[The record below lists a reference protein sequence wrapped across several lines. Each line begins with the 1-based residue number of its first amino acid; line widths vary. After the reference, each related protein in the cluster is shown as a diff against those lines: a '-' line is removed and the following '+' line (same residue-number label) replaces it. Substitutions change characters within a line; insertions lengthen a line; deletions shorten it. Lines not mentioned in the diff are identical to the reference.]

1 MKRNTLKNIAAFTLI
16 EILIGVVI
24 SSIMMAAMYTTY
36 SVVNNS
42 YGQVADKAK
51 ISRSGRDIV
60 EMLMRDIRMAGF
72 KYILGTNTFTVGTET
87 HSYPTR
93 TYLEFKSGRND
104 LGSLFSKSDSHD
116 PIIIVK
122 SELGYTRAEIGAAIS
137 PPAKH
142 DSEDLCCDKIHIVY
156 DDFNQNDTTQPYKR
170 YKTTYYAEPTCTKL
184 EEVTPA
190 DPADATATATTPQ
203 CLDGTYSIYKAFESW
218 IQVLGVDT
226 GEWSSDCNEC
236 YVKQKVRDHVVDMEF
251 IPFDIEGRKINP
263 LEATSENPL
272 EANRQKIYDIRV
284 VDVRLTFRSKKE
296 FFRTDKPR
304 PVKGISNRIDTRIAD
319 KYLRDSVFVTIH
331 TRNIGDGI

>member
-1 MKRNTLKNIAAFTLI
+1 MKRNTLKNIAGLTLI

-42 YGQVADKAK
+42 YGQVVDKAK

-137 PPAKH
+137 SPAKH
-142 DSEDLCCDKIHIVY
+142 DSRDLCCDKIHIVY

-170 YKTTYYAEPTCTKL
+170 YKTTYYALPITDGGDATL
-184 EEVTPA
+184 TPA
-190 DPADATATATTPQ
+190 TMNDGTTLTFADAGDACILMWLATGWQVIGAWGPGTP
-203 CLDGTYSIYKAFESW
+203 GA
-218 IQVLGVDT
+218 G
-226 GEWSSDCNEC
+226 
-236 YVKQKVRDHVVDMEF
+236 
-251 IPFDIEGRKINP
+251 P
-263 LEATSENPL
+263 
-272 EANRQKIYDIRV
+272 
-284 VDVRLTFRSKKE
+284 
-296 FFRTDKPR
+296 
-304 PVKGISNRIDTRIAD
+304 
-319 KYLRDSVFVTIH
+319 TI
-331 TRNIGDGI
+331 G

>member
-1 MKRNTLKNIAAFTLI
+1 MKRNTLKNIAGFTLI
-16 EILIGVVI
+16 EMLIGVVI

-42 YGQVADKAK
+42 YGQVVDKAK

-122 SELGYTRAEIGAAIS
+122 SELGYTRAEIGAATS

-142 DSEDLCCDKIHIVY
+142 DSQDLCCDKIHIVY

-170 YKTTYYAEPTCTKL
+170 YKTTYYALAIT
-184 EEVTPA
+184 
-190 DPADATATATTPQ
+190 DGGDARYAV
-203 CLDGTYSIYKAFESW
+203 YKTFESW
-218 IQVLGVDT
+218 IQVLGDAS
-226 GEWSSDCNEC
+226 GEWRSDCNEC
-236 YVKQKVRDHVVDMEF
+236 YHEQKVRDHVVDMEF

-263 LEATSENPL
+263 FEATSENEL

-296 FFRTDKPR
+296 FFRTDKVR
-304 PVKGISNRIDTRIAD
+304 PVKGISNRVWEKEED
-319 KYLRDSVFVTIH
+319 KYLRDSVVVTIH

>member
-16 EILIGVVI
+16 EMLIGVVI

-42 YGQVADKAK
+42 YGQVVDKAK

-122 SELGYTRAEIGAAIS
+122 SELGYTRAEIGAATS

-142 DSEDLCCDKIHIVY
+142 DSKDLCCDKIHIVY

-170 YKTTYYAEPTCTKL
+170 YKTTYYALPIT
-184 EEVTPA
+184 
-190 DPADATATATTPQ
+190 DGGDARYAV
-203 CLDGTYSIYKAFESW
+203 YKTFESW
-218 IQVLGVDT
+218 IQVLGDAT

-236 YVKQKVRDHVVDMEF
+236 YHEQKVRDHVVDMEF

-263 LEATSENPL
+263 LEATPENEL
-272 EANRQKIYDIRV
+272 EDNRQKIYDIRV
-284 VDVRLTFRSKKE
+284 VDARLTFRSKKE

-304 PVKGISNRIDTRIAD
+304 PVKGISNRVWEKEED
-319 KYLRDSVFVTIH
+319 KYLRDSVVVTIH

>member
-24 SSIMMAAMYTTY
+24 SSIMMAAMYTSY

-42 YGQVADKAK
+42 YGQVVDKAK

-72 KYILGTNTFTVGTET
+72 KYILGTNTFTYTVDAET
-87 HSYPTR
+87 KGFPTR
-93 TYLEFKSGRND
+93 TYLEFKSGRDELN
-104 LGSLFSKSDSHD
+104 GGILFSKSDSHD

-122 SELGYTRAEIGAAIS
+122 NELGYTRAPIGASIT
-137 PPAKH
+137 PPPKH
-142 DSEDLCCDKIHIVY
+142 DSKDLCCDKIHIVY

-170 YKTTYYAEPTCTKL
+170 YKTTYYALPIT
-184 EEVTPA
+184 
-190 DPADATATATTPQ
+190 DGGDARYAV
-203 CLDGTYSIYKAFESW
+203 YKTFESW
-218 IQVLGVDT
+218 IQVLGDAT
-226 GEWSSDCNEC
+226 GEWSSGCNEC
-236 YVKQKVRDHVVDMEF
+236 YHEQKVRDHVVDMEF

-263 LEATSENPL
+263 LEATPENEL

>member
-1 MKRNTLKNIAAFTLI
+1 MKRNTLKNIAGFTLI
-16 EILIGVVI
+16 EMLIGVVI

-36 SVVNNS
+36 SVINNS
-42 YGQVADKAK
+42 YGQVVDKAK

-137 PPAKH
+137 SPAKH

-170 YKTTYYAEPTCTKL
+170 YKTTYYALAIT
-184 EEVTPA
+184 
-190 DPADATATATTPQ
+190 DGGDARYAV
-203 CLDGTYSIYKAFESW
+203 YKTFESW
-218 IQVLGVDT
+218 IQVIGDAT
-226 GEWSSDCNEC
+226 GEWRSDCNEC
-236 YVKQKVRDHVVDMEF
+236 YHEQKVRDHVVDMEF

-263 LEATSENPL
+263 FEATSENEL

-284 VDVRLTFRSKKE
+284 VDVRLTFRSKNE

-304 PVKGISNRIDTRIAD
+304 PVKGISNRTDTRIPD
-319 KYLRDSVFVTIH
+319 KYLRDSVVVTIH